1 MGFIAAL
8 HFLTALPVAPRRMFA
23 DAELGASL
31 AYYPVVG
38 AVLGVLLALAA
49 LAAQWLFA
57 GGVGAALTLLAWVL
71 LTGGLHYD
79 GLMDACDGLL
89 SHRAT
94 EERLRIMRDV
104 HVGAWGVLGGG
115 LALLI
120 QFAVLSQ
127 LFALPVERWL
137 AALLLAPVLARW
149 ALSLAVVAF
158 PYGREA
164 GWGLT
169 LKQNAGRRQ
178 LLLATIA
185 TLVLVT
191 VVQVWLGL
199 AAWLA
204 VMVAIMLLV
213 RFALDRLPGLTGD
226 VYGLLAVAAETVV
239 LLVFAAR
246 WG

>member
-1 MGFIAAL
+1 
-8 HFLTALPVAPRRMFA
+8 
-23 DAELGASL
+23 
-31 AYYPVVG
+31 
-38 AVLGVLLALAA
+38 VLGVLLALAA
-49 LAAQWLFA
+49 TVAQWLFA
-57 GGVGAALTLLAWVL
+57 DGVGAALTLLVWVL

-89 SHRAT
+89 SHRAS
-94 EERLRIMRDV
+94 EERMRIMRDV

-120 QFAVLSQ
+120 QFTTLSQ

-149 ALSLAVVAF
+149 ALSLAVIAF

-169 LKQNAGRRQ
+169 LKQHAGRRQ

-185 TLVLVT
+185 TLVLVA
-191 VVQVWLGL
+191 VVQAWAGW

-204 VMVAIMLLV
+204 VMVASMLLA
-213 RFALDRLPGLTGD
+213 RFVLDRLPGLTGD
-226 VYGLLAVAAETVV
+226 VYGLMAVSAETVV

>member
-1 MGFIAAL
+1 
-8 HFLTALPVAPRRMFA
+8 
-23 DAELGASL
+23 
-31 AYYPVVG
+31 
-38 AVLGVLLALAA
+38 VLLALAA

-57 GGVGAALTLLAWVL
+57 GGLGAALTLLVWVL

-104 HVGAWGVLGGG
+104 HMGAWGVLGGG

-120 QFAVLSQ
+120 QFAALSQ

-158 PYGREA
+158 PYGRES

-185 TLVLVT
+185 TLVLIAI
-191 VVQVWLGL
+191 VQTWVGL

-204 VMVAIMLLV
+204 VMAAIMLLA

-226 VYGLLAVAAETVV
+226 VYGLMAVVAETVV

>member
-8 HFLTALPVAPRRMFA
+8 HFLTAIPVAPRRMFA
-23 DAELGASL
+23 DTELGASL
-31 AYYPVVG
+31 AYYPLVG
-38 AVLGVLLALAA
+38 AVLGALLALAA
-49 LAAQWLFA
+49 TVAQWLFA
-57 GGVGAALTLLAWVL
+57 GSVAAALTLLAWVV
-71 LTGGLHYD
+71 LTGGLHHD

-89 SHRAT
+89 SHR
-94 EERLRIMRDV
+94 ESDERMRIMRDV

-120 QFAVLSQ
+120 QFAALSQ

-137 AALLLAPVLARW
+137 AAILLAPVLARW

-169 LKQNAGRRQ
+169 LKQNAGWRQ
-178 LLLATIA
+178 LALATIA
-185 TLVLVT
+185 TLVVIA
-191 VVQVWLGL
+191 VAQVWLGL

-204 VMVAIMLLV
+204 VMVAIILLA

-226 VYGLLAVAAETVV
+226 VYGLMAVAAETVV

-246 WG
+246 WA

>member
-8 HFLTALPVAPRRMFA
+8 HFLTAIPVAPRRMFA

-31 AYYPVVG
+31 AYYPLVG
-38 AVLGVLLALAA
+38 AVLGMLLAMTATV
-49 LAAQWLFA
+49 AQWLFA
-57 GGVGAALTLLAWVL
+57 GGVGAALTLLVWVL
-71 LTGGLHYD
+71 LTGGLHHD

-104 HVGAWGVLGGG
+104 HVGAWGMLGGG

-120 QFAVLSQ
+120 QFAALSQ
-127 LFALPVERWL
+127 LFVLPVERWL

-149 ALSLAVVAF
+149 ALSLAVIAF

-169 LKQNAGRRQ
+169 LKQSAGRRQ

-185 TLVLVT
+185 TLVLVA
-191 VVQVWLGL
+191 VAQAWMGL
-199 AAWLA
+199 VAWFA
-204 VMVAIMLLV
+204 VMVAIMLLA

-226 VYGLLAVAAETVV
+226 VYGLMAVTAETVV

-246 WG
+246 WA